1 MVGCRAE
8 SFRNRVECHHLHGY
22 TLQGICHELELCVV
36 QYRYC
41 VCCPR
46 HCLCLY
52 SFFRRLNITTAY
64 EYLEIR
70 FNVFIRVICS
80 LAFIIFQVGRMGVVL
95 FLPSIAL
102 NVVTGLDIFLCI
114 GIMGVC
120 SILYTMIGGIEAV
133 VWTDAIQVIVLLGG
147 AIFAVIYISCSLP
160 GGLGETIDI
169 AVATVSSIW
178 EQRTLT

>member
-8 SFRNRVECHHLHGY
+8 SFGTALSAITFMAIPSRHMPRTGVMCCS
-22 TLQGICHELELCVV
+22 IPVLCLL
-36 QYRYC
+36 
-41 VCCPR
+41 PR

-120 SILYTMIGGIEAV
+120 SILYTMIGE
-133 VWTDAIQVIVLLGG
+133 
-147 AIFAVIYISCSLP
+147 
-160 GGLGETIDI
+160 
-169 AVATVSSIW
+169 
-178 EQRTLT
+178 